1 MGILQYINQYDSP
14 LGAITL
20 AGDGEKLTGLWFNG
34 QKYFGS
40 TLLGEPSKQDLPVF
54 RKTREWLDLYFQ
66 GIPPAFT
73 PEICLLGSPFRQKVW
88 EVLRK
93 IPYGETMTYGQIAA
107 LLFPESPHKSMY
119 ARAVGG
125 AVAHNPISIIIP
137 CHRVTGSGGRLTGYA
152 GGVERKTRLLH
163 LEQLGLQKCAAHRN
177 S

>member
-14 LGAITL
+14 LGTITL

-88 EVLRK
+88 EVLRQ

-107 LLFPESPHKSMY
+107 LLFPESEHKSMY

-137 CHRVTGSGGRLTGYA
+137 CHRVTGTGGRLTGYA
-152 GGVERKTRLLH
+152 GGVERKSCLLH
-163 LEQLGLQKCAAHRN
+163 LEQLGLQKCAAHGN
-177 S
+177 P